1 MDDGHDL
8 CDKSHPRLGVRHT
21 VWLISLCLLWAC
33 ETSPDSQRIGKQA
46 LSTALGITLGA
57 AGVDVGTAKLVY
69 QVGEFTFRVV
79 MAPMDWPLTREEI
92 ESVDDLP
99 PKEAIKQDRV
109 KNAPY
114 VVQGRRY
121 VPLSVEVAKTY
132 REVGTASWYGY
143 ETWSQKGGR
152 MTANGE
158 VFDPDG
164 LNAAH
169 KYLPLPTHVRVT
181 NLQNKRSIILRV
193 NDRGPFVEGR
203 ILDLSAGAA
212 KRLGFYR
219 KGTAKVLVETIPVE
233 GS

>member
-1 MDDGHDL
+1 MEDGQIL
-8 CDKSHPRLGVRHT
+8 SIKTQRWLGVRNT
-21 VWLISLCLLWAC
+21 IWLISLCLLWSCDA
-33 ETSPDSQRIGKQA
+33 TSDSQRIGKQA
-46 LSTALGITLGA
+46 LGTALGITLGA
-57 AGVDVGTAKLVY
+57 AGVDVGAAKLVY

-79 MAPMDWPLTREEI
+79 MAPMDWPLTHEEL

-114 VVQGRRY
+114 VVHGKRY
-121 VPLSVEVAKTY
+121 VPLSLEAAEKY

-143 ETWSQKGGR
+143 ETWSKKGGR

-169 KYLPLPTHVRVT
+169 KHLPLPAHVRVT
-181 NLQNKRSIILRV
+181 NLENKRSIILRV
-193 NDRGPFVEGR
+193 NDRGPFVQGR
-203 ILDLSAGAA
+203 IIDLSAGAA

-219 KGTAKVLVETIPVE
+219 KGTAKVLVEAIPVK